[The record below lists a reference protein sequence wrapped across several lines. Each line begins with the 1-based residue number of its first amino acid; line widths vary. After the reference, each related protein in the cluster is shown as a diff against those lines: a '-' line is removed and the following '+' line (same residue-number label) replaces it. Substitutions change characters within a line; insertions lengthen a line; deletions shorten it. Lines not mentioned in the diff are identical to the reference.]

1 MEGTISD
8 NQSVGIRDV
17 MVEAN
22 TVDDGSKIAQ
32 VQDDTH
38 LETLEDTPM
47 LIDRLIDD
55 IKTGNVQSSTE
66 VVNSNEKSIS
76 IKLPS
81 VQELIDTDINEE
93 PVHLAEP
100 IILHSQ
106 VETEYSTVEDNKDN
120 KNSVVCETFKPLTM
134 ETLNPIEEQTL
145 EVSVQVE
152 QDIVGK
158 LVPHQ
163 EIQPIVL
170 EGLKENNEHIAEI
183 TDVGSHE
190 LIGESSQPIIFE
202 TVTYL
207 EDDVKKSALQASEKD
222 RVQLEKSQDIIP
234 ILIASISES
243 SNTDKATIDTE
254 MVVPQITPAVVTES
268 TIDERNNSMLELTKD
283 AISIGETSESI
294 VLDSVTAIEMNQH
307 AFATKCDEL
316 LTEEIMSVNKN
327 LPPIL
332 LESITPIEDKSV
344 EFAYPNIEI
353 NPTRE
358 INVSQKDEVILSES
372 VMCDAFAEENKDET
386 KYLGENDQS
395 QMELIRKDIKN
406 VAEEILENDAP
417 NEIKTYMPMILE
429 DLAPIQDVQPV
440 NATVQITNDNKIEKR
455 VPTQIEEVLLEQLE
469 ENEKIAV
476 KSLEDKVGVIAVQ
489 ESVLQVIEQA
499 SPIEETVASLEALGS
514 NITYQTPEEAN
525 NKSMLSENLC
535 PLILE
540 SLTPIEDNKCV
551 PITAQPKQNM
561 ENQPTYLESVN
572 DNETESITSK
582 ISFYEKNL
590 ASEIIQPVILE
601 NIEPLI
607 QNEQKAFTKELE
619 SNNSDTEMFAPS
631 YENELMVLEQI
642 EEIIQDAVK
651 TIENEKYAKNIDNQ
665 PAANEQDYISDEL
678 RSCIQEESVKAF
690 TNEVI
695 NEDIIFEKLSEDD
708 KNLEP
713 QTHNVSK
720 PVEHT
725 TCAEANHSIN
735 IFQPLI
741 LEDTTITQSD
751 IKGEIVKE
759 VATEVD
765 TEGSTNIKESVDE
778 IIEPPTVIN
787 TDSTTLNTDGTHDDL
802 KSTENV
808 ESTVDTSMK
817 AIDIVKIDDML
828 EKNDD
833 HTIRSRTEYE
843 NDDAMSHSFVKRTEQ
858 GALINHI
865 DEFISEEVS
874 EVVGEISVLTNSQEL
889 KDTIELAKGL
899 KESIEFVPS
908 EESVE
913 LTNVKIEQG
922 KLAEKLQDALSI
934 LLDKTLEHAEEIVP
948 KVNPNALQKVSEI
961 ITHLQEDLEKAI
973 VFGMPDVLNAA
984 EIVEI
989 PEEEGNSMKQ
999 LEVLLQEVTDKINI
1013 PTVRDVEE
1021 TEALKDVLDEVQTVI
1036 IKLKRDYDGA
1046 ANDTLNETL
1055 EDLECSV
1062 RSVQLQINEDSPP
1075 ELLQEAC
1082 ATLQLLV
1089 NNMTETQDVSA
1100 QVAETVSV
1108 EVKTENILEKC
1119 STDTDE
1125 TVKLLEE
1132 ASKANVKDERLSGI
1146 VSSLNILKDTIKFLR
1161 LSFVGNA
1168 DVLIEKGVDVVQNL
1182 DQLEEKV
1189 FTLEKDLAEVN
1200 LSTEVRDHILTAIH
1214 SVYGSISNMRG
1225 TISSIQKR
1233 YMFENYGKPSET
1245 ILRSIKNVSG
1255 ILEIDD
1261 SDKQSWKAFSK
1272 SLRKVLNHFEDI
1284 KFYINLDKTAR
1295 LPSDA
1300 AFTKIILEELKS
1312 NICEIVIPRASVLGP
1327 DTTTKV
1333 NDLLECLNKYLAD
1346 IETKSTVE
1354 VKEKIPV
1361 FLEISS
1367 KIYEVTDFIK
1377 QKVIEK
1383 SKEIKAELL
1392 EKEPSEEQAKHS
1404 DELLSEQVVPVQQ
1417 KDDVYE
1423 SVQELEKTTTEGEET
1438 TLDTPS
1444 SSQKEVKSV
1453 EKKQKARKKVFIQ
1466 EPDTKAEVEEV
1477 ASEFVDEITSLAVAA
1492 VQNLIEFAGLQK
1504 DELLTEATSQSVE
1517 VETEQQEAE
1526 LIENDKITGEGA
1538 ISSTEDLKVE
1548 DVEQELKREEP
1559 TEKLED
1565 VVQDTP
1571 AKEDEQVASTS
1582 VESDIKK
1589 DLQISDETEEKS
1601 KELIGQQ
1608 DVPQEEELRPQAEL
1622 EKEVHPEQ
1630 SVEKLGI
1637 DSQESPT
1644 AEVAKESE
1652 MEAASE
1658 LPEEKTDKKEIS
1670 DENVEQDK
1678 AQMEP
1683 KQELDESAP
1692 QQKMQERQS
1701 EEKLGTKGSA
1711 TQSSQK
1717 PEQDQQDVEEERK
1730 DSEEKE
1736 TSDEAQEAAE
1746 EKQQTEN
1753 KLSQENVEYLQ
1764 EKSEETGK
1772 EAEPSVVKEP
1782 EKESQQESIT
1792 GKQQDVEELKTE
1804 QKEDLE
1810 KTHKEQAT
1818 QEGQSVQK
1826 DVETTL
1832 EQDDS
1837 VSKDKGA
1844 QRAQLQEDD
1853 KRHDELVTQE
1863 DTEVQKDVE
1872 ESQLEEKDGSS
1883 KKESVVEEPSGELVA
1898 EKTKSEEKTDE
1909 PKQIDVE
1916 AKLGAGVS
1924 EKTPES
1930 TDKSQKVEVSIQQE
1944 TGKEQA
1950 DTDVTEQEIEQSEIT
1965 GAQDEPLQE
1974 DTKKLEKDQIE
1985 KEDIESTREPTK
1997 QEKEEAGKKKI
2008 STEEKAEKQQ
2018 EQQDEPETH
2027 KKELDEEDKA
2037 LKKEPQR
2044 RDSQKSDVK
2053 ELGQEDATSEPV
2065 KKERSE
2071 TEILEKEDLKAEEQT
2086 KQQEQTRAEEN
2097 KIKPVEGKL
2106 AKEQEDVKDLEKERV
2121 KAENLAEEQAEK
2133 VSEKQTAS
2141 EELEKQSLEIEQKQT
2156 IAEKQEKEKKE
2167 SELLAKQQAETGKLD
2182 MEQKETELLAQ
2193 KQVEAEEIEKERVN
2207 TEQLVKQTEELKL
2220 LEESADAKLT
2230 TKKEEDEKLSKEQE
2244 VTEKLK
2250 QEPLESEEISK
2261 DQIESEK
2268 TQQDVEKLA
2277 QEKVEADTITETE
2290 AEALGKERVKS
2301 EMLAK
2306 EQEETDRLEK
2316 KCIEAEKHAEK
2327 QAKDQVLAKEQ
2338 AEAEQHEQELIETEN
2353 LAKEKAE
2360 MDKFAKEQAEAE
2372 KLEKDRLE
2380 AEKLEKERQE
2390 AERLEKERLEA
2401 ERLEKERLEA
2411 EKIEKDRVKAEKLAK
2426 KQAKAEKLAKE
2437 QAEAERLEKERADAE
2452 KLEKERLEAEKLEKE
2467 QAEAE
2472 RMEKERLEAEKLEK
2486 EQLEAEKLEKEQ
2498 LEAEKLEK
2506 ERLEAEKLEKERL
2519 EAEKLEKER
2528 LEAEKVE
2535 KEKLEAENLE
2545 KEKLEAEKVEKERVK
2560 AEKLAKKQA
2569 KAEKLA
2575 KEQAEADRLEKERVD
2590 AENLEKKRLEAE
2602 KLEKERV
2609 EAEKREEERL
2619 ETEKLAKEQAEA
2631 ERLEAVKQEK
2641 ERLEAEKLEKERLEA
2656 EKLEKERLE
2665 AEKVEKERV
2674 KAEKLAKKQAKA
2686 EKLAKEQAEAEKLEK
2701 ERLEAEKLEKER
2713 AEAEKRDKERLE
2725 AEELAKQQAEAEKL
2739 AKEQADAE
2747 RLQKERADAEKLEK
2761 ERLEAENLEKER
2773 VEAEKREK
2781 ERLKAEEL
2789 ARKQAEA
2796 EKIAKEQA
2804 EAERLE
2810 KERGDAEKLE
2820 KQRLEAEKVEKERVK
2835 AEKLAKKQAK
2845 AEKLAKEQAEA
2856 ERLEKERADA
2866 EKLENERLE
2875 AEKVEKERLEAEKVE
2890 NERLEAEKVERERLE
2905 AEKLEKER
2913 VETEKLEKER
2923 VEAEKVEKERLEA
2936 EKLEKERVK
2945 AEKLAKK
2952 QAKAENLAKEQADAE
2967 RLEKER
2973 LEAEK
2978 LEKDRIEA
2986 EEKERIEVEKKQ
2998 IEKLAQEKAD
3008 KERLEAEK
3016 LEKERIEA
3024 EKRAQKQ
3031 AEAEKL
3037 EKERIEAEKLEKERI
3052 EAEKLEKD
3060 RVEAEKLAKE
3070 RLQAEKLEKER
3081 LEAEKLEKK
3090 QTEAKKLKGQQVD
3103 AEEPEKGGVEK
3114 KRPSKKKK
3122 KESESNLGVDKKG
3135 KDDVAKIQ
3143 ATNGEKLEQ
3152 DHLKIEKVDT
3162 KHAET
3167 EKLQEDVVTSKDTE
3181 KVSKATEKKKKEGL
3195 EKRKMSQSKKEEV
3208 EKNGTKTES
3217 DKPEKLSLGEELPKV
3232 EEGKSKSDKAVTDD
3246 KLKAEAD
3253 KREKE
3258 AKAKELENEKL
3269 KAEKERQEEERRKKE
3284 KDAEKREEK
3293 KKLSEKKRK
3302 QEEKLKLEQ
3311 EEKALKEKEAAEK
3324 KKKDDERLKEKERL
3338 DAIEREN
3345 KLKQEEVEK
3354 QEREKIRMER
3364 LEKEKQEEKVREEE
3378 EKARLEKKRI
3388 AKKKREEEEE
3398 RMKLETEAL
3407 EKARKDAAKKRKEE
3421 EKARFIKEQ
3430 EEIDKREQEIRE
3442 NERRLRKE
3450 KRREIEEGLF
3460 DDKQKPTSTSELE
3473 SLDSKPRR
3481 TTNGDM
3487 TTHAADV
3494 EDHYIKE
3501 YHYEPTRQRSDE
3513 RTKFVDHNH
3522 RDYTMEFSRPSGYRE
3537 RTFEHEKF
3545 SERESLGR
3553 SGTIYKAKTI
3563 ILDSQLRSSAP
3574 PQAVSSDSERRSER
3588 YDRTDS
3594 DRRVERHRSK
3604 ALSEARSLVSEKR
3617 SGLSR
3622 DLKRKPVFSTYLTD
3636 RTAVEGSRVKLTCSV
3651 LSSSDPKITWYKNGV
3666 LLNDKLKYRTKFIDG
3681 LITLEVLNAVVSDS
3695 AEYTC
3700 TVENENGSVN
3710 TVANLKV
3717 YPSFEASP
3725 IPPTFTRSIRDTYH
3739 LAENELVLECRIRG
3753 QPLPTITWL
3762 KDDKPIATSERYQAY
3777 YLADGVCRLS
3787 ISSPTPEDSGK
3798 YTCKAEN
3805 SVWTDQIT
3813 HIVSFTGK
3821 ESRLSPNLATR
3832 ERSHFNRQALESRRP
3847 HFTNVLSDY
3856 KVVKGGTI
3864 GLQVEIRGCPTRV
3877 EWLREGR
3884 SVTEIYRNART
3895 FVEQGLYTLALSD
3908 VTEKES
3914 GLYTCRAWST
3924 HGNVDMNAAITV
3936 VPPTELEGK
3945 PAIIAGRPDKDI
3957 LISVGE
3963 DVNISFRVQGEPK
3976 PKVVFMKGI
3985 RDITTSQRVCKMTSD
4000 DYVKFT
4006 LKRSVVSDA
4015 GTYCILARNAYG
4027 CDRAFVTVVVRQRA
4041 SSENLISDW
4050 TYPLDDSA
4058 LSISERK
4065 YKSVPDRIPGE
4076 PSVVDGG
4083 NNWVSL
4089 AWPKADPRDTA
4100 PVLAY
4105 KIESWLLGKEG
4116 GARWVEL
4123 GITPLNSF
4131 DAFNLKQGEEYH
4143 FRVTPRNRYG
4153 WGEAVQTSTPVGI
4166 GLAGDRPEFVEILP
4180 GQLKVLAGETANLSC
4195 SVKGKPVPEIVWMK
4209 NGHEIEEE
4217 SRMTTLY
4224 NGQDCSL
4231 TIKDIC
4237 IEDEARYSCEA
4248 SNVHGRASTYAR
4260 LAVVTDRL
4268 IWEADAKLKRE
4279 RSQDAEGDYPP
4290 QFTMRLRDRR
4300 VQATYPVRL
4309 TCQVV
4314 GGPPPTLTWFKDGE
4328 HLVLDSRRSVYQD
4341 EHFHTLEIAPTT
4353 LEDGGVYEA
4362 MARNSSGAVSCR
4374 CSLVVDKG
4382 IRAYVAPEFCCGL
4395 EPLYR
4400 LREGDELR
4408 ISAVVEAYPSV
4419 GVTWYRDGVRLRP
4432 SRRAIMTLDRDGQI
4446 ELALA
4451 FVTCRDAGV
4460 YTCTASNEVGR
4471 ASTSGKVEVV
4481 AGAQSREKRTP
4492 PVVINAPDERYSKE
4506 PMFVRKP
4513 RSSEA
4518 REGDTVIIAC
4528 EVIGDPKPDVYWLRD
4543 FLKPD
4548 YYRDATHFKRV
4559 GDGPEYRFEIPHA
4572 KLDYTGAYSVVAR
4585 NVHGEAKAIISLQ
4598 IKAKDPSADDTHNI
4612 RYGRVEVIPRFERE
4626 LTDLLSYDGDA
4637 VEFECHVTGNPEP
4650 DIRWFHY
4657 NELIRDCED
4666 FESTF
4671 DDGAARLKIKQV
4683 TAEDEGTYS
4692 CEASNNL
4699 GKATSSACL
4708 VVYPP
4713 GEPNTLS
4720 QRLRRPPALLSAAST
4735 PRSTPRSTPARSV
4748 SRTPGP
4754 DTRRLCSPSRQM
4766 APSFYTYPFNKVV
4779 EEGETVTF
4787 KCAVK
4792 GQPSPWAT
4800 WDKDGIIITPSAR
4813 FTIKEKDELLR
4824 ILEIEQVTIED
4835 VGVYRITIENEFGR
4849 AEASARLEVITQK
4862 GKFYAGV
4869 RAYSASPRKSL
4880 TYRRYPSVP
4889 RQD

>member
-2609 EAEKREEERL
+2609 EAEK
-2619 ETEKLAKEQAEA
+2619 
-2631 ERLEAVKQEK
+2631 
-2641 ERLEAEKLEKERLEA
+2641 
-2656 EKLEKERLE
+2656 
-2665 AEKVEKERV
+2665 
-2674 KAEKLAKKQAKA
+2674 
-2686 EKLAKEQAEAEKLEK
+2686 
-2701 ERLEAEKLEKER
+2701 
-2713 AEAEKRDKERLE
+2713 
-2725 AEELAKQQAEAEKL
+2725 
-2739 AKEQADAE
+2739 
-2747 RLQKERADAEKLEK
+2747 
-2761 ERLEAENLEKER
+2761 
-2773 VEAEKREK
+2773 
-2781 ERLKAEEL
+2781 
-2789 ARKQAEA
+2789 
-2796 EKIAKEQA
+2796 
-2804 EAERLE
+2804 
-2810 KERGDAEKLE
+2810 
-2820 KQRLEAEKVEKERVK
+2820 
-2835 AEKLAKKQAK
+2835 
-2845 AEKLAKEQAEA
+2845 
-2856 ERLEKERADA
+2856 
-2866 EKLENERLE
+2866 
-2875 AEKVEKERLEAEKVE
+2875 
-2890 NERLEAEKVERERLE
+2890 
-2905 AEKLEKER
+2905 
-2913 VETEKLEKER
+2913 
-2923 VEAEKVEKERLEA
+2923 
-2936 EKLEKERVK
+2936 LEKERVK

>member
-2506 ERLEAEKLEKERL
+2506 ERLEAEK
-2519 EAEKLEKER
+2519 
-2528 LEAEKVE
+2528 
-2535 KEKLEAENLE
+2535 
-2545 KEKLEAEKVEKERVK
+2545 VEKERH
-2560 AEKLAKKQA
+2560 
-2569 KAEKLA
+2569 
-2575 KEQAEADRLEKERVD
+2575 
-2590 AENLEKKRLEAE
+2590 
-2602 KLEKERV
+2602 
-2609 EAEKREEERL
+2609 
-2619 ETEKLAKEQAEA
+2619 
-2631 ERLEAVKQEK
+2631 
-2641 ERLEAEKLEKERLEA
+2641 
-2656 EKLEKERLE
+2656 
-2665 AEKVEKERV
+2665 
-2674 KAEKLAKKQAKA
+2674 
-2686 EKLAKEQAEAEKLEK
+2686 
-2701 ERLEAEKLEKER
+2701 
-2713 AEAEKRDKERLE
+2713 
-2725 AEELAKQQAEAEKL
+2725 
-2739 AKEQADAE
+2739 
-2747 RLQKERADAEKLEK
+2747 
-2761 ERLEAENLEKER
+2761 
-2773 VEAEKREK
+2773 
-2781 ERLKAEEL
+2781 
-2789 ARKQAEA
+2789 
-2796 EKIAKEQA
+2796 
-2804 EAERLE
+2804 
-2810 KERGDAEKLE
+2810 
-2820 KQRLEAEKVEKERVK
+2820 
-2835 AEKLAKKQAK
+2835 
-2845 AEKLAKEQAEA
+2845 
-2856 ERLEKERADA
+2856 
-2866 EKLENERLE
+2866 
-2875 AEKVEKERLEAEKVE
+2875 
-2890 NERLEAEKVERERLE
+2890 
-2905 AEKLEKER
+2905 
-2913 VETEKLEKER
+2913 
-2923 VEAEKVEKERLEA
+2923 EA

>member
-2506 ERLEAEKLEKERL
+2506 ERLEAEKLEKER
-2519 EAEKLEKER
+2519 
-2528 LEAEKVE
+2528 
-2535 KEKLEAENLE
+2535 
-2545 KEKLEAEKVEKERVK
+2545 
-2560 AEKLAKKQA
+2560 
-2569 KAEKLA
+2569 
-2575 KEQAEADRLEKERVD
+2575 
-2590 AENLEKKRLEAE
+2590 
-2602 KLEKERV
+2602 
-2609 EAEKREEERL
+2609 
-2619 ETEKLAKEQAEA
+2619 
-2631 ERLEAVKQEK
+2631 
-2641 ERLEAEKLEKERLEA
+2641 
-2656 EKLEKERLE
+2656 
-2665 AEKVEKERV
+2665 
-2674 KAEKLAKKQAKA
+2674 
-2686 EKLAKEQAEAEKLEK
+2686 
-2701 ERLEAEKLEKER
+2701 
-2713 AEAEKRDKERLE
+2713 
-2725 AEELAKQQAEAEKL
+2725 
-2739 AKEQADAE
+2739 
-2747 RLQKERADAEKLEK
+2747 
-2761 ERLEAENLEKER
+2761 
-2773 VEAEKREK
+2773 
-2781 ERLKAEEL
+2781 
-2789 ARKQAEA
+2789 
-2796 EKIAKEQA
+2796 
-2804 EAERLE
+2804 
-2810 KERGDAEKLE
+2810 
-2820 KQRLEAEKVEKERVK
+2820 
-2835 AEKLAKKQAK
+2835 
-2845 AEKLAKEQAEA
+2845 
-2856 ERLEKERADA
+2856 
-2866 EKLENERLE
+2866 
-2875 AEKVEKERLEAEKVE
+2875 
-2890 NERLEAEKVERERLE
+2890 
-2905 AEKLEKER
+2905 
-2913 VETEKLEKER
+2913 
-2923 VEAEKVEKERLEA
+2923 
-2936 EKLEKERVK
+2936 
-2945 AEKLAKK
+2945 
-2952 QAKAENLAKEQADAE
+2952 
-2967 RLEKER
+2967 
-2973 LEAEK
+2973 
-2978 LEKDRIEA
+2978 
-2986 EEKERIEVEKKQ
+2986 
-2998 IEKLAQEKAD
+2998 
-3008 KERLEAEK
+3008 
-3016 LEKERIEA
+3016 IEA